1 MSGKPPALLDASLV
15 FTLSSAGVLERV
27 LLSSRYAW
35 HITPLVRHEVVRR
48 GTRVVIGRAITAG
61 RLQVTDVDITDPV
74 QLDVWVEWE
83 RLIDIGE
90 AEAIAL
96 APARG
101 WVIGVEARQ
110 VQRALDRRLGAGR
123 WINATN
129 LLLDAVADAVMTLPE
144 ANAIFVRLDSY
155 PAYRKR
161 GIETLADARL
171 SATVPAPPP
180 RTAARAAS

>member
-15 FTLSSAGVLERV
+15 LTLSGAGVLERV
-27 LLSSRYAW
+27 LLASRYEW
-35 HITPLVRHEVVRR
+35 HITPLVRNEVVRR
-48 GTRVVIGRAITAG
+48 KTRDVIDRAITAG

-74 QLDVWVEWE
+74 QLDAWVEWE

-110 VQRALDRRLGAGR
+110 VQRVLDRRLGAGR
-123 WINATN
+123 WVNATN
-129 LLLDAVADAVMTLPE
+129 DRSTTCAVGHPDCCSHRSMVRGETPLQLATSSTPRLAGADRMPSTMK
-144 ANAIFVRLDSY
+144 VRS
-155 PAYRKR
+155 
-161 GIETLADARL
+161 ADG
-171 SATVPAPPP
+171 TCGMMW
-180 RTAARAAS
+180 